1 MMRQNTNDVTG
12 VMVGLVVI
20 LSIIASFSMLIGR
33 AFGET
38 DTVSGDTHFVSPSG
52 ANVSPY
58 SSPAN
63 AASSIQDAIDVADD
77 GDTVLV
83 AKGTYRI
90 TSEISVTKAV
100 TLRGIDGAPSTI
112 VDGGNSNRCFK
123 LAHPG
128 AVLEGLTIT
137 RGHNETGGAGVYS
150 AGGTIRSCVIRENDC
165 GDSSG
170 GGILVH
176 GSLTIQDSTISSNR
190 SCVGGGIE
198 VRGTLVMDT
207 CIVSGNVARV
217 DAGGLECGTNTVI
230 RNSVFVDN
238 IAGRNGAGIDTSYR
252 SALSMENS
260 ALRGNK
266 AMSSVISHGGA
277 LHVTGTASANLRTCT
292 ISRNSSGHEG
302 GGVFNRDHLDL
313 VDCAVEQ
320 NSAISEGGGIFNRSG
335 RSARTENCRIKDNS
349 AAKGPDISGEVVAA
363 GTTQIGSSA
372 DCTILREVAGQ

>member
-1 MMRQNTNDVTG
+1 MLVRCAMFVPRVFHSMIADVARVCLFLIVLLSCQFLHAATIHVRAKPATNATARIQQAIDSARAG
-12 VMVGLVVI
+12 DVI
-20 LSIIASFSMLIGR
+20 LM
-33 AFGET
+33 E
-38 DTVSGDTHFVSPSG
+38 
-52 ANVSPY
+52 
-58 SSPAN
+58 
-63 AASSIQDAIDVADD
+63 
-77 GDTVLV
+77 
-83 AKGTYRI
+83 KGTYLLA
-90 TSEISVTKAV
+90 SELIVSNAI
-100 TLRGIDGAPSTI
+100 TLRGTRGSNPTILDG
-112 VDGGNSNRCFK
+112 NCSNRCIR
-123 LAHPG
+123 LDHAG
-128 AVLEGLTIT
+128 AVLEDLTIT
-137 RGHNETGGAGVYS
+137 RGLGRMGGGGGGVYCT
-150 AGGTIRSCVIRENDC
+150 AGSIRNCTITGNDS

-170 GGILVH
+170 GGVLVH
-176 GSLTIQDSTISSNR
+176 GSLTIRDSTISSNR

-252 SALSMENS
+252 SRVIVENS
-260 ALRGNK
+260 TLRGNK
-266 AMSSVISHGGA
+266 AISSVIGHGGA
-277 LHVTGTASANLRTCT
+277 LHITGTASARLRACT
-292 ISRNSSGHEG
+292 ISRNNSGHEG

-313 VDCAVEQ
+313 VDCTVEQ

-349 AAKGPDISGEVVAA
+349 AARGPDISGEVVAT